1 VSRPTVVARAPGRV
15 NLIGDHTDYTGGLC
29 LPIAIDR
36 WVEVE
41 VQPDAG
47 SRVVAL
53 LSDDEAT
60 GVEIPIDVVDAA
72 TVEPAWGR
80 FVAAVIKRLDLEH
93 GFTGT
98 VRSSVPMGAGLSSSA
113 ALEVATALAL
123 APDRLDPLAL
133 AMLCRDAE
141 HEARGVPTGLLDQLA
156 SVFGVAGHAL
166 LLDCFTN
173 SITPTPLP
181 PDDEAEFVVIY
192 GGARDLA
199 STGYTDRV
207 DECRRAEAE
216 IGPLRTA
223 APADVER
230 ITDPIVRRRARH
242 VVAENARV
250 REFAAAVA
258 AENLED
264 AGQIMDASHRS
275 LRDDYE
281 SSTPSID
288 ALCDELRSQRGVL
301 GARITGGGWGG
312 CVVAMARPGCLDVR
326 GSADRGGADRR
337 WVVRAVAG
345 ASVVT
350 TTDGATNSC

>member
-1 VSRPTVVARAPGRV
+1 MSRPTVVARAPGRV

-41 VQPDAG
+41 VRPEAG

-53 LSDDEAT
+53 FSDDEAT
-60 GVEIPIDVVDAA
+60 AVAIPIDVVDAA
-72 TVEPAWGR
+72 AVEPPWGR
-80 FVAAVIKRLDLEH
+80 FVAAVVKRLDLEH
-93 GFTGT
+93 GFSGT
-98 VRSSVPMGAGLSSSA
+98 VRSDVPIGAGLSSSA
-113 ALEVATALAL
+113 ALEVAMALAL
-123 APDRLDPLAL
+123 APNRLDPMAL

-166 LLDCFTN
+166 LLDCSTN
-173 SITPTPLP
+173 RITPTALP

-216 IGPLRTA
+216 VGPLRTA

-230 ITDPIVRRRARH
+230 ITDPSVRRRARH

-258 AENLED
+258 AERLDD
-264 AGQIMDASHRS
+264 AGRIMDASHRS

-281 SSTPSID
+281 SSIPAID
-288 ALCDELRSQRGVL
+288 ALCDELKSQRGVL

-312 CVVAMARPGCLDVR
+312 CVVAMARPGCL
-326 GSADRGGADRR
+326 ADRGWADRA
-337 WVVRAVAG
+337 WIVRAVAG

-350 TTDGATNSC
+350 TTDGATN